1 MIGGIFI
8 IFLYLVFLYR
18 CIKIVAKAPSSFGA
32 LLAVGLGLVL
42 TIQAFVNMG
51 VAVHLLPTTGLTL
64 PLVSMGGTSLWFT
77 SLSIGII
84 LSVSREIEMK
94 EEEEINQA
102 EGMEELA
109 ENVMEEDE
117 IVLEDIAVDAISTTN
132 KKTKA

>member
-1 MIGGIFI
+1 
-8 IFLYLVFLYR
+8 
-18 CIKIVAKAPSSFGA
+18 
-32 LLAVGLGLVL
+32 
-42 TIQAFVNMG
+42 
-51 VAVHLLPTTGLTL
+51 
-64 PLVSMGGTSLWFT
+64 
-77 SLSIGII
+77 
-84 LSVSREIEMK
+84 MK

>member
-1 MIGGIFI
+1 MEE
-8 IFLYLVFLYR
+8 
-18 CIKIVAKAPSSFGA
+18 SSVRLKTNA
-32 LLAVGLGLVL
+32 
-42 TIQAFVNMG
+42 Q
-51 VAVHLLPTTGLTL
+51 
-64 PLVSMGGTSLWFT
+64 
-77 SLSIGII
+77 SLSVAGRKRRPCSFFENIAR
-84 LSVSREIEMK
+84 REIEMK

>member
-1 MIGGIFI
+1 
-8 IFLYLVFLYR
+8 
-18 CIKIVAKAPSSFGA
+18 
-32 LLAVGLGLVL
+32 
-42 TIQAFVNMG
+42 MG

>member
-1 MIGGIFI
+1 
-8 IFLYLVFLYR
+8 
-18 CIKIVAKAPSSFGA
+18 
-32 LLAVGLGLVL
+32 VL